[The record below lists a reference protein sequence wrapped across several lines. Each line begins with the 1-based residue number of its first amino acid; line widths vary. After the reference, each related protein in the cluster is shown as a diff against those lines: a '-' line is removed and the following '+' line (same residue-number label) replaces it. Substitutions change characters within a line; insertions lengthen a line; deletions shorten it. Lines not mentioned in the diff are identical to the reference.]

1 LSPRDPTLFHMR
13 IGIGY
18 AYFLTGR
25 YDEACS
31 MAQEGIRDQPAYVGG
46 IRILAA
52 SKALAGQPEEAHEV
66 MKRILQLDPALRIS
80 NLKDRISPL
89 RPEDFA
95 KYADGLRKAG
105 LPE

>member
-1 LSPRDPTLFHMR
+1 
-13 IGIGY
+13 
-18 AYFLTGR
+18 
-25 YDEACS
+25 
-31 MAQEGIRDQPAYVGG
+31 MAIEGIRDQPAYVGG